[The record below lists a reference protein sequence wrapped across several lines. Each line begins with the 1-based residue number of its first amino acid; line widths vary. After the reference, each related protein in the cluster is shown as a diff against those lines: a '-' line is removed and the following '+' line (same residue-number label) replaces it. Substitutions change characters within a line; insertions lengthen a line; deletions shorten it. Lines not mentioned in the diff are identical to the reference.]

1 MVGRRSA
8 RQTRRVNAQR
18 IATGVGIAA
27 LLALFLGVGLPT
39 LLPPSPV
46 AEIEIESPTD
56 PEPTLPPM
64 RLDDGDGDEDGDDG
78 DDEDDAVDSVDTPD
92 DDWSDSADSPD
103 DDH

>member
-1 MVGRRSA
+1 MGLV
-8 RQTRRVNAQR
+8 
-18 IATGVGIAA
+18 A
-27 LLALFLGVGLPT
+27 LLALFLGVGLPM

-64 RLDDGDGDEDGDDG
+64 RVDDG
-78 DDEDDAVDSVDTPD
+78 DDDSGDDDGDDNADSVDTPD

-103 DDH
+103 DDD